1 MGIPETTE
9 LLEQIYEGQE
19 TELTEESG
27 EEDDFTKKQKLH
39 ERNKNK
45 GYPRLKQKVMRP
57 NIPSM
62 LEICCNS
69 VEVLR
74 LRHLLV
80 EAYNQRFVLVNVY

>member
-27 EEDDFTKKQKLH
+27 EDDDFSKKQKLH

-45 GYPRLKQKVMRP
+45 GYPRLKQKFMRP

-80 EAYNQRFVLVNVY
+80 EAYNQRSVLVNVY